1 MSTQP
6 LELPLEF
13 TLSDNEQV
21 IRAYECTVLEKLFL
35 PPTFGYLTITN
46 KRVAYHSRGKSLL
59 GTSVLV
65 SEMPLDDVGGI
76 SVVVGNS
83 INWIFALIFVVFLY
97 LVTSFLFDVLP
108 RPLTHWFFGILLS
121 IPLGIVLLFEKNVL
135 NNDLK
140 ERLLK
145 NIYNSPV
152 GRYLEQRNVSFYKG
166 VFQTLLHI
174 GIVLIVWNIV
184 IENDLFYRA
193 PIVAYALIGGVNFWI
208 YIMYFGRQR
217 TFSLVIT
224 SKSSKSS
231 GIFIPGNIFSIVWG
245 RDITALQ
252 SLNAD
257 PGRDAEIVARE
268 LGALL
273 TDIRLMGDIGIQKW
287 SK

>member
-6 LELPLEF
+6 LELPPEF
-13 TLSDNEQV
+13 TLSNDEQV
-21 IRAYECTVLEKLFL
+21 IRTYECTILRKLFL
-35 PPTFGYLTITN
+35 PPTIGYLTITN

-59 GTSVLV
+59 GASVLV
-65 SEMPLDDVGGI
+65 SEIPLNDVGGI

-108 RPLTHWFFGILLS
+108 RPLTHWFLGILLL
-121 IPLGIVLLFEKNVL
+121 IPFGIVLLFEKNVL

-145 NIYNSPV
+145 NVYDSPV
-152 GRYLEQRNVSFYKG
+152 GKYLEQRDSGFYKG
-166 VFQTLLHI
+166 VFQVLLHI

-193 PIVAYALIGGVNFWI
+193 PTVAYALIGGVNFWI
-208 YIMYFGRQR
+208 YLMYFGRQR

-224 SKSSKSS
+224 SNSSKSS

-245 RDITALQ
+245 HDITALQ

-257 PGRDAEIVARE
+257 PGCDAEIVARD